1 LAHYAHIINA
11 HNEIC
16 KFNMRS
22 KTDSPAVLLE
32 ELRLLLKSAQLPVQ
46 MEIAAAAG
54 VHQSLVS
61 RARNGRLRR
70 VTSKV
75 QALFEYAT
83 VTAGAEER
91 ASAAASAMEAEA
103 VAQHVVVGVTG
114 KKAAGGPEVRQGGR
128 HADDPYSRQAKE
140 GLDAYLAEGY
150 DARLI
155 VEQLAVL
162 RRAQRVRRPGRIG
175 SSTGAR

>member
-1 LAHYAHIINA
+1 
-11 HNEIC
+11 
-16 KFNMRS
+16 MRS
-22 KTDSPAVLLE
+22 ETDSPTALLE
-32 ELRLLLKSAQLPVQ
+32 ELRLLLQSAQLPVQ

-75 QALFEYAT
+75 QALFDYARM
-83 VTAGAEER
+83 TARAEER
-91 ASAAASAMEAEA
+91 AIAAASAMDAEE
-103 VAQHVVVGVTG
+103 VAQNVDAGATRE
-114 KKAAGGPEVRQGGR
+114 KAAGGREVRKGGR
-128 HADDPYSRQAKE
+128 HADDPFSRQAKE

-150 DARLI
+150 DPRLI

-162 RRAQRVRRPGRIG
+162 RRAQRVRRPGRP
-175 SSTGAR
+175 SPDSLAR